1 MSDTVPSTPILDV
14 PAAAAVVSA
23 PAIVTD
29 VATGFAVTFGGQ
41 ANEYIAELTTL
52 VEKFTTVRTFVE
64 AAQSALV
71 EEAKAFP
78 NVTIHPFLWTQDAS
92 SRPSKDALASA
103 TLSYPLIFL
112 TQFANY
118 LAFIEAAHL
127 THEAFVPKLR
137 AGSGHSQGVVAAVL
151 LAAAK
156 TTDELRV
163 LGIQFVRYMFLH
175 GVRAQATFGAI
186 SNSSDVSPML
196 LVRGLPEAGL
206 RKAVDGVNAKLKLK
220 DARALQLSLFNDTA
234 AIVVTGLPDVLVLL
248 KTTLE
253 KISAKPDESQGRI
266 PFSQRKP
273 LISFIP
279 LAVSV
284 AFHNTN
290 LAPAQSLIE
299 ADLARLGL
307 TIPGQSLQFAV
318 VGTNEHAVNLQ
329 TYGAKDVL
337 PDVVKMQLTDIVNW
351 PVTSAALTQTISGV
365 THVLDFGPGR
375 GAATLTLKQVEGYG
389 ITTVVPTPLHKA
401 SATLPGLDYI
411 LSTPAN
417 FVKQSWEALY
427 GPTLTKAV
435 DGTTVLHNKYTARFG
450 RQPVWV
456 GGMTPTTSYYGVP
469 LVAAITESGYI
480 GELACGGLPRPSIFE
495 SKVADLLSRLSPG
508 NGIFLNLL
516 YLNSKQW
523 AFQFPMIKKMRQ
535 DGIPI
540 EGVTVAAGIPTPEKA
555 DQVLTELLSVN
566 INVVSFKPSSIS
578 SIHDVLNIANKHPA
592 ATVVIQWTGGRAGG
606 HHSSEDFH
614 TPLLATYAAVR
625 RTPNV
630 ILIVGSGFGSAEQA
644 YPYITGEWSLA
655 FGEAKMPVDG
665 ILVAS
670 RVMVAKEAAT
680 ADAVKSLL
688 VATPG
693 IPDEST
699 WESSYESSAGGVI
712 TLKSELGEAI
722 HKIENR
728 GALCWRDFD
737 RKYFALP
744 MKDQEAA
751 ILADKDA
758 IIARVNADFQKPYF
772 GRTVRG
778 DVVDVEQMTYLDV
791 LSRLVSLMYVAS
803 SKRWIDVTFM
813 SRVFAFFQR
822 TEQRFLTKATT
833 TSKLVVQKASQ
844 LKTSDPWQLLR
855 QFTAAYP
862 GIASALLSVDDVDFF
877 YHSCKFGG
885 KPVNFI
891 PIVDKELITWFKKD
905 SLWYSEDLEAVPDQD
920 AGRVMILQGPLA
932 VYHIKTKDEP
942 VGDILH
948 GISQGVVDTLVAKA
962 FRQHSPEVLSAAVA
976 AAGWTRSG
984 DDNGAF
990 VLSKSITAATTTEE
1004 WLAELASVITP
1015 RNWLHDLLTVDH
1027 YVSGRQWVA
1036 NSTPQVVSARVG
1048 QTVEIEFNG
1057 TSPVALRV
1065 HDIAVVPTAPVV
1077 EITKSSVD
1085 VITLR
1090 LNIVR
1095 PATREW
1101 TSDVVS
1107 LNRVFQYKP
1116 ALSWSPIHLNESESE
1131 QNVKLFY
1138 AQHWLATSVAASQPA
1153 LESSVHA
1160 THTASFVVTADDIA
1174 EYNQSLGLSA
1184 DRTTAPVDFS
1194 TVAGWKPLIAPV
1206 FSKEISGDLLRL
1218 VHLSHSYTLLS
1229 STDDGSFA
1237 AGDSVVSTGFV
1248 TAMRNNASGKLVQGV
1263 IVVAKNGVDVVR
1275 VQSEFLIRGAF
1286 TDHHHTFEK
1295 TESTHVVHLADKAA
1309 VTILADK
1316 SWFKSTSG
1324 ALLPAGA
1331 TYKFVL
1337 KTSVAFADGFS
1348 TLSTFDVQ
1356 GSVYGGANLDQLVGS
1371 VSIAEA
1377 GVPKDPVAAYLER
1390 VATPDKA
1397 AATTQCHLLE
1407 TPLTITI
1414 PDFAGDY
1421 ARSSRDLNPIHR
1433 CAYAAS
1439 FANLPHGTPIMH
1451 GMWTATK
1458 VRNLVMDVMAD
1469 QFQVSH
1475 LQSFHADFKG
1485 MVYNGESL
1493 YLQVTQSGVSD
1504 GLILLNVNVA
1514 NSRGESVFGAKA
1526 KVVMPKTAFVFT
1538 GQGSAQVGMGMDL
1551 YATSPVVRK
1560 IWDDGDRHLLDKFG
1574 FSILDIVRQNP
1585 LSLTIY
1591 FGGKRGIAI
1600 REHYMA
1606 LRCQK
1611 PDASAPHGTK
1621 TVPLFPEITP
1631 TTQSFTFS
1639 APTGLLFAT
1648 QFSQPALVLM
1658 EKALYNEAKSKGVVP
1673 SDCYFAGH
1681 SLGEYAALSSFA
1693 EILATPDLAEVV
1705 FLRGMVMQNAVERD
1719 ATGMSDYG
1727 MVAANPA
1734 RVGSKHFDES
1744 TLFQLLDLI
1753 EEQSGQLCQVVNF
1766 NVQDSQYVVAGE
1778 LVNLEVLS
1786 RIMTT
1791 LREQPASLQTVGLD
1805 SLVQES
1811 LVLVRSQKEALVT
1824 KGKPFGLKRGT
1835 STIPLVGID
1844 VPFHSRKLLSG
1855 VPAFRELMRPMLKKE
1870 VLFGNKALLESHY
1883 IPNLIAK
1890 PFSCTKEYVQEI
1902 VDLTGSPSLTP
1913 ILANWD
1919 STPLDE
1925 LVWTLVIELLAYQFA
1940 SPVQW
1945 IKTQAYFFN
1954 NGLRRFVE
1962 IGPSATLTGM
1972 ATRTLQSGRFPR
1984 TKCDILFITK
1994 DRDTI
1999 YYDNE
2004 SDHPSAVD
2012 FAHAQAAASA
2022 EAEAALSA
2030 DVQVE
2035 EDAAAAA
2042 PVVAAPVAVVA
2053 PVVVAAPAAAAA
2065 VTDEP
2070 VSANHVLRVFLAHR
2084 FKKQLAEIDD
2094 NATIHGLAAGKSA
2107 AQNEVVGELEKEF
2120 GGGVDRVPELP
2131 LSVLS
2136 SSFKAY
2142 KGLGPVFN
2150 TLTTDFVRK
2159 QLPGG
2164 FNINQVKSYLSSE
2177 FGLGAGRVE
2186 SVLMHALLFPPA
2198 ARHANEGV
2206 AKSWLDTVVADYAKF
2221 AGVSISKGGPSQGAA
2236 MMLMPS
2242 FGAAA
2247 AAPLEPVPD
2256 ADITAAYGLKAFL
2269 AHKFKKKYADITDAV
2284 SVHDL
2289 AAGKSAVQN
2298 EVVGELEAEFGG
2310 GVDGVAET
2318 KLGDL
2323 APKFASYTKPG
2334 KYFTTT
2340 VAKMLS
2346 AKLPG
2351 GFSASQLRSY
2361 MAQERV
2367 LGPKRI
2373 EIALIHSLVNAPEAR
2388 FATEADAKTWINSVV
2403 DEYGSIAGVT
2413 IPYASK
2419 AGAAVGG
2426 GMAMVGGGGGG
2437 VSSAALDGLKNQ
2449 LHTMLRDQVSAYETF
2464 MKVDPLDALKK
2475 INADDVA
2482 RRELETQVDLWV
2494 TEHGE
2499 YYEKGIQAKFDANKV
2514 RIYDSSWN
2522 WVMQDA
2528 LDFYYKTLAKTIP
2541 TKKGNGAGFDRDAH
2555 LAEMSAF
2562 LNADASQL
2570 TKMGEPEGWF
2580 KPFLCNRATPEL
2592 LAATE
2597 FFLSRQQAN
2606 GNLEYAQAIQLLNEE
2621 VEKWMDRDPVHV
2633 QLLQPFRPEVTIEAN
2648 GNIVYKEV
2656 PRGATS
2662 VDYVDEV
2669 SRGFAYRSDDH
2680 KAASPKSAHSS
2691 VALVRGIETAELDDG
2706 HDSDVNSVSSEPV
2719 LHKRTAA
2726 KRSTRVGGSKLWG
2739 LKAVT
2744 RRLKRAKVGGAPHVL
2759 PYVHIRSADHVD
2771 PTNRVVD
2778 EHLTKDFLL
2787 SMHEIATSG
2796 VSFVGKNALVT
2807 GCGRDSIASEVVKAL
2822 LEGGATVVCTTSSF
2836 STKATQFFRSVYEN
2850 HGSRGSKLILLPFN
2864 QASAK
2869 DCGSLVAHIYQQ
2881 LKLDL
2886 DFVIP
2891 FGAISVVGPTLA
2903 DIDSK
2908 SELAHRIMLT
2918 NTYRILGKII
2928 DYKRAQNIRTRPCL
2942 AMLPLSPNHGT
2953 MGGDGLYAEAKLGLE
2968 ALANKWHSEGWE
2980 DYISIGGAVIGW
2992 TRGTGLMAGN
3002 NIVSA
3007 GIEQL
3012 GVRTFSQIEM
3022 AFNLTSIL
3030 HPRMVAAA
3038 AKAPLWIDLGGGMAQ
3053 LHDLKVQT
3061 DRIRAAITD
3070 ESKIRRASVDDRKK
3084 DNVGTTPE
3092 DEDDKPVLNRANMHN
3107 YYSQFP
3113 DLPAASDLARL
3124 GKDYKGMINLDKT
3137 VVIVGFGEVGP
3148 WGNSR
3153 TRWEM
3158 ESFGVFSLEGCIEL
3172 AWVLGYITYH
3182 NGPTKSSGDHYIGW
3196 VDAKTKDPVADTQI
3210 KALYEENI
3218 LKHSGIRVVEPEL
3231 FDGYDP
3237 KKKMFLQQVAVDK
3250 NMRPIEVAS
3259 RDEGLEYQK
3268 ELGEE
3273 NCDVFELDGTWML
3286 RLRQGAVLSI
3296 PKSLHFNRWVA
3307 GQIPTGWDAKRYGI
3321 PADIAEAV
3329 DPITLFTLVST
3340 AEALICAG
3348 ITDPYEFYQYVHVSE
3363 VGNTSGSGMG
3373 GMRSLRRIYHDRAI
3387 GKNIPSDSLQEC
3399 FINTMAA
3406 WVNML
3411 LLSSSGPIKTPVGA
3425 CATAAESVDIGV
3437 ETILSGKARVVIVG
3451 GYDDF
3456 CEVGSYEFAQMKATS
3471 DSEKE
3476 TAMGRDP
3483 REMCRPCTDTRGGFM
3498 EAQGAGIQVL
3508 MDATLAL
3515 DMGVPIYGVV
3525 GITNTATDKN
3535 GRSVPAPGKGVST
3548 TAREHVVGSGN
3559 MRNALLNPAFR
3570 RSQFEEEIEAIEFWK
3585 ARQLKNIA
3593 AGVQTLY
3600 DVDMVHAMAEK
3611 KVKQAQYTWGHEYF
3625 KGNAGISPLRGAL
3638 NMWGLTTDDIGVA
3651 SFHGTGT
3658 NANDKNES
3666 EITHRQLEHL
3676 GRTAGNP
3683 IMVVC
3688 QKYLT
3693 GHPKGAAA
3701 AWMFNGLLQVMQ
3713 SGIVPGNAN
3722 NDNTAP
3728 ELQKFDM
3735 LVYPNRSIQ
3744 TDGIKAAIMKSFGFG
3759 QAGAE
3764 VLLIHP
3770 NYLLAALND
3779 TQFEKYVTKRS
3790 KRAGGLH
3797 QYMQDVLSGKN
3808 TFVRVKEHAPYT
3820 SENEMNVYLNP
3831 LARASYNAKE
3841 KTWTFGDV
3849 SSAKAAKQATDA
3861 VTVAAPTPP
3870 SVDQLPK
3877 KLLESSLAQ
3886 SGAQLILSSGQG
3898 LGIDVEPVATFAD
3911 YATKQVFIQRNFTAA
3926 EIAYCESSA
3935 GAASSFA
3942 GRWAAKEAVIKAIC
3956 NANPGATLTQGA
3968 DAPLIDIEVGKATS
3982 GAPTVTLTGRALEAF
3997 QNSNLSSIKL
4007 SISHSGEYAVA
4018 QAWSL
4023 ELSTTTTN
4031 TFDII
4036 CTCVFATSRA
4046 ALAANE
4052 L

>member
-1 MSDTVPSTPILDV
+1 MSASVPSTPAAGV
-14 PAAAAVVSA
+14 PEVATV
-23 PAIVTD
+23 PAIVADT
-29 VATGFAVTFGGQ
+29 ATGFAVTFGGQ

-52 VEKFTTVRTFVE
+52 VEKFPTVRAFVE

-71 EEAKAFP
+71 EEAKAFSDI
-78 NVTIHPFLWTQDAS
+78 TIQPFLWTQDTS
-92 SRPSKDALASA
+92 TRPSKDALSAAS
-103 TLSYPLIFL
+103 LSYPLIFL

-118 LAFIEAAHL
+118 LAFLESAHL

-151 LAAAK
+151 LSAAK
-156 TTDELRV
+156 TSEDLHS
-163 LGIQFVRYMFLH
+163 LGLKFVRYMFLH
-175 GVRAQATFGAI
+175 GVRAQAIFGTVSKSGDI
-186 SNSSDVSPML
+186 SPML
-196 LVRGLPEAGL
+196 LVRGLPEAAL
-206 RKAVDGVNAKLKLK
+206 RKAVDGVNSKLKLK
-220 DARALQLSLFNDTA
+220 DARALQLSLFNDTT

-273 LISFIP
+273 VISFVP

-284 AFHNTN
+284 AFHNTT
-290 LAPAQSLIE
+290 LVPAQSAIE
-299 ADLARLGL
+299 ADLTRLDL
-307 TIPGQSLQFAV
+307 TIPGSALQFAV
-318 VGTNEHAVNLQ
+318 IGTNQHAVNLQ
-329 TYGAKDVL
+329 TYGAKNVM
-337 PDVVKMQLTDIVNW
+337 PDVVQMQLSDIVNW
-351 PVTSAALTQTISGV
+351 PATTAAIQKVGRV
-365 THVLDFGPGR
+365 THVLDFGPAR

-389 ITTVVPTPLHKA
+389 ITTVVPTILHKA
-401 SATLPGLDYI
+401 SETLPGLDYI
-411 LSTPAN
+411 LTTSSN
-417 FVKQSWEALY
+417 FVAQSWEALY
-427 GPTLTKAV
+427 GPTLTKTV
-435 DGTTVLHNKYTARFG
+435 DGATVLHNKYTARFG

-480 GELACGGLPRPSIFE
+480 GELACGGLPRPAIFE

-508 NGIFLNLL
+508 NGIYLNLL
-516 YLNSKQW
+516 YLNAKQW

-540 EGVTVAAGIPTPEKA
+540 EGVTVAAGIPTPDKA
-555 DQVLTELLSVN
+555 DQVFKELLSVN
-566 INVVSFKPSSIS
+566 INVISFKPSSIS
-578 SIHDVLNIANKHPA
+578 SIHDVLNIAKKHPT

-625 RTPNV
+625 RSPNV
-630 ILIVGSGFGSAEQA
+630 ILIVGSGFGSAEQS

-655 FGEAKMPVDG
+655 FGEPKMPVDG

-688 VATPG
+688 VETPG

-699 WESSYESSAGGVI
+699 WELSYESSAGGVI

-728 GALCWRDFD
+728 GSLCWRDFD

-751 ILADKDA
+751 ILSDKDA

-772 GRTVRG
+772 GRTVSG
-778 DVVDVEQMTYLDV
+778 KVVDVEQMTYLDV
-791 LSRLVSLMYVAS
+791 ISRLVSLMYVTS
-803 SKRWIDVTFM
+803 SKRWIDATFM
-813 SRVFAFFQR
+813 SRVFAFLQR

-844 LKTSDPWQLLR
+844 LKTDPWALVQT
-855 QFTAAYP
+855 FTAAYP
-862 GIASALLSVDDVDFF
+862 SIATALLNVEDVDFF

-891 PIVDKELITWFKKD
+891 PIIDKELITWFKKD

-932 VYHIKTKDEP
+932 VYHIKTKNEP
-942 VGDILH
+942 VGDILK
-948 GISQGVVDTLVAKA
+948 GISDGVVKTMVAKT
-962 FRQHSPEVLSAAVA
+962 FPQHSRSVSAVA
-976 AAGWTRSG
+976 IDGWTRAVAT
-984 DDNGAF
+984 NNRI
-990 VLSKSITAATTTEE
+990 VLSKSIVDAGADG
-1004 WLAELASVITP
+1004 WMAELASVVTP
-1015 RNWLHDLLTVDH
+1015 NNWLHDLLTMDH
-1027 YVSGRQWVA
+1027 HVSGRQWVA
-1036 NSTPQVVSARVG
+1036 NGTPQVLSPRTG
-1048 QTVEIEFNG
+1048 QTFQVEFNG
-1057 TSPVALRV
+1057 TTPIALRV
-1065 HDIAVVPTAPVV
+1065 IHAAVVPTAPVV
-1077 EITKSSVD
+1077 EITKSVD
-1085 VITLR
+1085 NVITMR

-1101 TSDVVS
+1101 PSEVVA
-1107 LNRVFQYKP
+1107 LDRVFHYKP
-1116 ALSWSPIHLNESESE
+1116 ALSWSPIHIDDAVSEH
-1131 QNVKLFY
+1131 NVKAFY
-1138 AQHWLATSVAASQPA
+1138 AQHWIATTVASSQPA
-1153 LESSVHA
+1153 LESSVQA
-1160 THTASFVVTADDIA
+1160 THTATFVVTAEDID
-1174 EYNQSLGLSA
+1174 EYNKSLGLVG
-1184 DRTTAPVDFS
+1184 RTTAPVDFS
-1194 TVAGWKPLIAPV
+1194 TVAGWKPLITPV
-1206 FSKEISGDLLRL
+1206 FAKEISGDLLRL
-1218 VHLSHSYTLLS
+1218 VHLSHSYTLLDP
-1229 STDDGSFA
+1229 TDDGSFA
-1237 AGDSVVSTGFV
+1237 AGDKVVSTGFV
-1248 TAMRNNASGKLVQGV
+1248 TAMRNTASGKLVQGV

-1275 VQSEFLIRGAF
+1275 VQSEFLIRGTF

-1295 TESTHVVHLADKAA
+1295 KETTHVVHLADKAA
-1309 VTILADK
+1309 VTILGDK

-1324 ALLPAGA
+1324 ALLRAGA
-1331 TYKFVL
+1331 SYKFVL
-1337 KTSVAFADGFS
+1337 KSSYVYADGHS
-1348 TLSTFDVQ
+1348 SLSSFDVQ
-1356 GSVYGGANLDQLVGS
+1356 GSVYGGANFDQVVGA
-1371 VSIAEA
+1371 VSIKES
-1377 GVPKDPVAAYLER
+1377 GVAKDPVASYLER
-1390 VATPDKA
+1390 VAPATDAGKA
-1397 AATTQCHLLE
+1397 ATPCNLLE
-1407 TPLTITI
+1407 TPITISI

-1421 ARSSRDLNPIHR
+1421 ARASRDLNPIHR
-1433 CAYAAS
+1433 CAYSAA
-1439 FANLPHGTPIMH
+1439 FANLPNGQPIMH

-1475 LQSFHADFKG
+1475 LQSYHADFKG
-1485 MVYNGESL
+1485 MVYNSESL

-1504 GLILLNVNVA
+1504 GLILLSVNVA

-1551 YATSPVVRK
+1551 YASSPVVRK
-1560 IWDDGDRHLLDKFG
+1560 IWDDGDQHLLEKFG
-1574 FSILDIVRQNP
+1574 FSILDIVRKNP
-1585 LSLTIY
+1585 DSLTIY
-1591 FGGKRGIAI
+1591 FGGKRGMAI
-1600 REHYMA
+1600 RENYMA

-1611 PDASAPHGTK
+1611 PDAAAPNGTK

-1658 EKALYNEAKSKGVVP
+1658 EKALFNEAKSRGVVP

-1719 ATGMSDYG
+1719 VNGLSDYG

-1734 RVGSKHFDES
+1734 RVGSKLFDEL
-1744 TLFQLLDLI
+1744 TLFKLLDLI

-1791 LREQPASLQTVGLD
+1791 LREQPTSLETVGLE

-1811 LVLVRSQKEALVT
+1811 LVLVRSQKEALVS
-1824 KGKPFGLKRGT
+1824 KGKTFGLKRGT

-1855 VPAFRELMRPMLKKE
+1855 VPAFRELMRPMLKKD

-1919 STPLDE
+1919 TTPPDE

-1945 IKTQAYFFN
+1945 IKTQAYLFN
-1954 NGLRRFVE
+1954 SGLRRFVE

-2012 FAHAQAAASA
+2012 YAHAQAAAVSHPEASENQA
-2022 EAEAALSA
+2022 EEEAAP
-2030 DVQVE
+2030 
-2035 EDAAAAA
+2035 AA
-2042 PVVAAPVAVVA
+2042 PVVAAPAPVVAA
-2053 PVVVAAPAAAAA
+2053 PVVVAAPAPVASAPAAA

-2094 NATIHGLAAGKSA
+2094 NATIQGLAAGKSA

-2131 LSVLS
+2131 LSVLA
-2136 SSFKAY
+2136 SSFKSY
-2142 KGLGPVFN
+2142 KGFGPVFG

-2164 FNINQVKSYLSSE
+2164 FNINQVKTYLSTE
-2177 FGLGAGRVE
+2177 FGLGAGRVD

-2198 ARHANEGV
+2198 SRHANEGV

-2221 AGVSISKGGPSQGAA
+2221 AGVSISKGGAAQGGGGGA
-2236 MMLMPS
+2236 MMMMPS
-2242 FGAAA
+2242 FSAAA
-2247 AAPLEPVPD
+2247 AVEPVPD

-2269 AHKFKKKYADITDAV
+2269 AHKFKKKFADVTDAV

-2318 KLGDL
+2318 KIGDL
-2323 APKFASYTKPG
+2323 APKFAGYTKPG
-2334 KYFTTT
+2334 KYFTST

-2351 GFSASQLRSY
+2351 GFSASQLRAY

-2373 EIALIHSLVNAPEAR
+2373 EIALIHSLINMPEAR

-2419 AGAAVGG
+2419 AGPAVGG
-2426 GMAMVGGGGGG
+2426 GMAMMGGGGGG
-2437 VSSAALDGLKNQ
+2437 VSSAALDGLRNEMI
-2449 LHTMLRDQVSAYETF
+2449 TMLRDQVTAYQAF
-2464 MKVDPLDALKK
+2464 MKFDPLDALKK
-2475 INADDVA
+2475 TNSDEAL
-2482 RRELETQVDLWV
+2482 RRDLEKQVDLWV

-2499 YYEKGIQAKFDANKV
+2499 YYEKGIQAKFDANKI

-2528 LDFYYKTLAKTIP
+2528 LDFYYKTLANTIP
-2541 TKKGNGAGFDRDAH
+2541 SKKSHGAGFDRDAH

-2570 TKMGEPEGWF
+2570 TKMGEPQGWF

-2621 VEKWMDRDPVHV
+2621 VEKWMDRDPVHM
-2633 QLLQPFRPEVTIEAN
+2633 QLLQPFRPEVTVEAN

-2662 VDYVDEV
+2662 VDYVDEL
-2669 SRGFAYRSDDH
+2669 SRGFAYRTDDH
-2680 KAASPKSAHSS
+2680 KIASPKSAHSS
-2691 VALVRGIETAELDDG
+2691 VALVRGMETAELDDG
-2706 HDSDVNSVSSEPV
+2706 HESDVNSVSSEPAFN
-2719 LHKRTAA
+2719 KRIAA
-2726 KRSTRVGGSKLWG
+2726 KRSTRVHGSKLWG

-2744 RRLKRAKVGGAPHVL
+2744 RRLKRAKAANATQHVL
-2759 PYVHIRSADHVD
+2759 PYVHIRKADHVD

-2822 LEGGATVVCTTSSF
+2822 LEGGATVICTTSSF
-2836 STKATQFFRSVYEN
+2836 SSKSTKFFRNVYEN

-2864 QASAK
+2864 QASSK
-2869 DCGSLVAHIYQQ
+2869 DCGSLVAHIYEQ

-2968 ALANKWHSEGWE
+2968 ALMNKWHSEGWE
-2980 DYISIGGAVIGW
+2980 DYISVGGAVIGW

-3002 NIVSA
+3002 NFVSA

-3038 AKAPLWIDLGGGMAQ
+3038 AKAPLWVDLGGGMAQ

-3061 DRIRAAITD
+3061 DKIRASIME
-3070 ESKIRRASVDDRKK
+3070 ESKIRRASVDDHKK
-3084 DNVGTTPE
+3084 DSAVAT
-3092 DEDDKPVLNRANMHN
+3092 DDDDKPVLNRANMHK

-3113 DLPAASDLARL
+3113 DLPPASELRKL
-3124 GKDYKGMINLDKT
+3124 GKDYQGMINLEKT
-3137 VVIVGFGEVGP
+3137 IVVVGFGEVGP

-3158 ESFGVFSLEGCIEL
+3158 ESYGVFSLEGCIEL
-3172 AWVLGYITYH
+3172 AWMLGYITYH
-3182 NGPTKSSGDHYIGW
+3182 NGPAKSGEHYIGW
-3196 VDAKTKDPVADTQI
+3196 VDAKTKDPVADTQV
-3210 KALYEENI
+3210 KSLYEESI

-3259 RDEGLEYQK
+3259 REEGLEYQK

-3307 GQIPTGWDAKRYGI
+3307 GQIPTGWDAKRYGV

-3340 AEALICAG
+3340 AEALISAG
-3348 ITDPYEFYQYVHVSE
+3348 ITDPYEFYQYVHVSQ

-3399 FINTMAA
+3399 FINTMSA

-3437 ETILSGKARVVIVG
+3437 ETILSGKARVVLVG

-3508 MDATLAL
+3508 MDAALAL

-3548 TAREHVVGSGN
+3548 TAREHVVGNDN

-3570 RSQFEEEIEAIEFWK
+3570 RAQFEEELEAIEQWK

-3593 AGVQTLY
+3593 AGVQSLY
-3600 DVDMVHAMAEK
+3600 DADMVHELAEK
-3611 KVKQAQYTWGHEYF
+3611 KVKQAQFTWGHEYF

-3676 GRTAGNP
+3676 GRTSGNP

-3701 AWMFNGLLQVMQ
+3701 AWMFNGLLQIIQ

-3744 TDGIKAAIMKSFGFG
+3744 TDGIKAALMKSFGFG

-3770 NYLLAALND
+3770 NYLLAALSD
-3779 TQFEKYVTKRS
+3779 AQFAKYVTQRS
-3790 KRAGGLH
+3790 QRAGGLH

-3808 TFVRVKEHAPYT
+3808 TLVRVKEHAPYT
-3820 SENEMNVYLNP
+3820 TENEMNVYLNP
-3831 LARASYNAKE
+3831 LARASYNTKE

-3849 SSAKAAKQATDA
+3849 SSAKAVKQATDVMAA
-3861 VTVAAPTPP
+3861 VAPTP
-3870 SVDQLPK
+3870 SVDELPK
-3877 KLLESSLAQ
+3877 KMLESSLAQ

-3911 YATKQVFIQRNFTAA
+3911 YANKQVFIQRNFTPV
-3926 EIAYCESSA
+3926 EIAYCEASA
-3935 GAASSFA
+3935 SAASSFA

-3956 NANPGATLTQGA
+3956 NANPSAKITEGA

-3997 QNSNLSSIKL
+3997 QTSNLSSIKL
-4007 SISHSGEYAVA
+4007 SITHSGDYAVA
-4018 QAWSL
+4018 QAL
-4023 ELSTTTTN
+4023 VL
-4031 TFDII
+4031 
-4036 CTCVFATSRA
+4036 
-4046 ALAANE
+4046 
-4052 L
+4052 